1 MIKVWKLSANNKC
14 PFPLDKLNHFESK
27 ETATLVVKILDA
39 LAKRDF
45 KIFDIQWIIESIG
58 VYDKNDVSSELRKF
72 AIDNGLFLLND
83 EDLN

>member
-27 ETATLVVKILDA
+27 ETATLVVKILDV